1 MFCHISLNVEFCHTC
16 EFVGEFTAEGI
27 PKPETIISSSLGNC
41 CSMVELTCM
50 KASSFRETE
59 QHVKNESSKSKG

>member
-1 MFCHISLNVEFCHTC
+1 
-16 EFVGEFTAEGI
+16 
-27 PKPETIISSSLGNC
+27 
-41 CSMVELTCM
+41 MVELTCM